1 MHRVRLVLLAL
12 GVGGAVFLLVGVGV
26 GLLLPL
32 AHQHAPRPH
41 LPLQLQDDI
50 QRADALFAD
59 GHYYAALQEYTRL
72 SAQEPLLPPD
82 AASILLRLGMVRTI
96 RGEWDQAETA
106 LRQALHQHPIEPGAG
121 AEQPSRGLARLYLS
135 HVLREQGRM
144 TEAAWVWAGANRD
157 GAEDKETEDPRFTG
171 PSHVLQAE
179 WELRQTHYRTAEA
192 HYRAATRYP
201 LPSDWG
207 KLVIYRLAFLD
218 AATSASAA
226 LDELETGADW
236 YAQWDGQ
243 NRGSPRGSLKL
254 PHLPTRGPPLSLS
267 IRPPD
272 PFLTPLFPDI
282 GSQAGTLLGIL
293 RAEPVKRAQLLGQ
306 FYLGQSHYAL
316 ARDQFARVPPVH
328 PLALAAAVSLAYSR
342 WQEGDIRGSIRD
354 LETLAAAHPDQP
366 RLRVMLAL
374 AYLTRSDPDAA
385 RLHIHTLTQNHPDQ
399 PEIYLSWSH
408 WYLFHRDYVNAS
420 RGYQKAMAQAVVP
433 FAQRGRYALLTAR
446 YHLATTYAVCEE
458 GLPAAETAVRALPN
472 QARAWTTL
480 AASRYY
486 CRDLSGA
493 RAAAYQAL
501 NRGAGAEAAFYLG
514 ATLLDMGDIPAART
528 ALVQAAD
535 EAPDTIW
542 RERAEARL
550 SSLGN
555 P

>member
-1 MHRVRLVLLAL
+1 MHRVRLVFLAL
-12 GVGGAVFLLVGVGV
+12 GVGGAVFLLAGVMV
-26 GLLLPL
+26 VFLLPL
-32 AHQHAPRPH
+32 AHQHAPRTRP
-41 LPLQLQDDI
+41 LLQLQDNI

-72 SAQEPLLPPD
+72 SAQEPLPPPD
-82 AASILLRLGMVRTI
+82 AATILLRLGMVRTI

-106 LRQALHQHPIEPGAG
+106 LRQALHQHQIEPEAG
-121 AEQPSRGLARLYLS
+121 PSRGLARLYLS

-144 TEAAWVWAGANRD
+144 TEAVGVWAGANED
-157 GAEDKETEDPRFTG
+157 GAADKENEAPRLTG
-171 PSHVLQAE
+171 PAHVLQAE
-179 WELRQTHYRTAEA
+179 WELRQTHYRAA
-192 HYRAATRYP
+192 AAYYRAATDYP

-218 AATSASAA
+218 AASSASAA
-226 LDELETGADW
+226 LDELETGTAW

-254 PHLPTRGPPLSLS
+254 TIH
-267 IRPPD
+267 PPD
-272 PFLTPLFPDI
+272 PFLSPLLPDT
-282 GSQAGTLLGIL
+282 GSQAGILLDIL
-293 RAEPVKRAQLLGQ
+293 RAEPVRRAQLLGQ
-306 FYLGQSHYAL
+306 FYLDQSHYTL
-316 ARDQFARVPPVH
+316 ARDQFARVPPDH
-328 PLALAAAVSLAYSR
+328 PLALVAAVSLAYSR

-354 LETLAAAHPDQP
+354 LETLTAAHPDQP

-385 RLHIHTLTQNHPDQ
+385 RQHIHALTQSYPDQ

-408 WYLFHRDYVNAS
+408 WYLFHRDYLNAS

-472 QARAWTTL
+472 QARSWTTL

>member
-1 MHRVRLVLLAL
+1 
-12 GVGGAVFLLVGVGV
+12 VFLLAGVMV
-26 GLLLPL
+26 VFLLPL
-32 AHQHAPRPH
+32 ADQHAPRTRP
-41 LPLQLQDDI
+41 LLQLQDDI
-50 QRADALFAD
+50 QRADTLFAD

-72 SAQEPLLPPD
+72 SAQEPLPPPD
-82 AASILLRLGMVRTI
+82 AATILLRLGMVRTI

-106 LRQALHQHPIEPGAG
+106 LRQALHQHQIEPGAG
-121 AEQPSRGLARLYLS
+121 PSRGLARLYLS

-144 TEAAWVWAGANRD
+144 TEAVGVWAGANED
-157 GAEDKETEDPRFTG
+157 GTEERETEAPRFAG
-171 PSHVLQAE
+171 PAHVLQAE

-218 AATSASAA
+218 AASSASAA
-226 LDELETGADW
+226 LDELETGTDW
-236 YAQWDGQ
+236 YAQWDEQ

-254 PHLPTRGPPLSLS
+254 PPLPTRGPSLSLS
-267 IRPPD
+267 ISPPD
-272 PFLTPLFPDI
+272 PFLTPLLPDI

-293 RAEPVKRAQLLGQ
+293 RAEPVRRAQLLGQ
-306 FYLGQSHYAL
+306 FYLGQSHYTL
-316 ARDQFARVPPVH
+316 ARDQFARVPHGH

-354 LETLAAAHPDQP
+354 LETLTAAHPDQP

-385 RLHIHTLTQNHPDQ
+385 RQHIHALTQSYPDQ

-420 RGYQKAMAQAVVP
+420 KGYQKAMAQAVVP

-501 NRGAGAEAAFYLG
+501 DRGAGAEAAFYLG